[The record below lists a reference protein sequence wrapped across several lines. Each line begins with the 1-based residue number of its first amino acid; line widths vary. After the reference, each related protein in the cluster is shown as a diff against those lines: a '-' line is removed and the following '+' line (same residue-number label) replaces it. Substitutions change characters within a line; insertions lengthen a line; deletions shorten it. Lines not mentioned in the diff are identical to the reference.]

1 MIIQGEPMQ
10 IYAGTSGFS
19 YKEWKGRFYPEKLP
33 NAEMLSYYSGKL
45 MAVEINNTFYR
56 MPRESILENWGAQVP
71 DPFRFVIKASRRITH
86 FKRLKGAEEETD
98 YLLRTVG
105 LLGDKLGAVLFQL
118 PPNMKQDLERLD
130 DFLAGLGNPG
140 RTVFEFRHGSWFD
153 EATYDCLRKH
163 GAALCTADT
172 DEEDG
177 EIVETTPWG
186 YLRLRK
192 TEYGEEALAEW
203 AARVSGSGWERAF
216 VFFKHEGDG
225 AGPLMAEQLMGHL

>member
-1 MIIQGEPMQ
+1 MQ

-19 YKEWKGRFYPEKLP
+19 YKEWKGRFYPKDLP
-33 NAEMLSYYSGKL
+33 NSDMLGYYSERL
-45 MAVEINNTFYR
+45 PAVEINNTFYR
-56 MPRESILENWGAQVP
+56 LPKESVLEGWGSKVP

-86 FKRLKGAEEETD
+86 FRRLKGAEDETG

-118 PPNMKQDLERLD
+118 PPNMKQDLERLEA
-130 DFLAGLGNPG
+130 FLQGLGDPG
-140 RTVFEFRHGSWFD
+140 RAAFEFRHASWF
-153 EATYDCLRKH
+153 EESTYDCLRAH

-177 EIVETTPWG
+177 QIVHTAPWG

-192 TEYGEEALAEW
+192 TEYTEDALVRW
-203 AARVSGSGWERAF
+203 ASRVRDVGWERAF
-216 VFFKHEGDG
+216 VFFKHEDEADG
-225 AGPLMAEQLMGHL
+225 VIAAQRFLEL

>member
-1 MIIQGEPMQ
+1 MQ

-19 YKEWKGRFYPEKLP
+19 YKEWKGSFYPEKLP
-33 NAEMLSYYSGKL
+33 ASELLAYYASKL
-45 MAVEINNTFYR
+45 TAVEINNTFYR
-56 MPRESILENWGAQVP
+56 MPRESVLEGWGAQVP

-98 YLLRTVG
+98 YLLRAVG

-118 PPNMKQDLERLD
+118 PPNMKQDLERLEA
-130 DFLAGLGNPG
+130 FLAGLGNPG
-140 RTVFEFRHGSWFD
+140 RTVFEFRHASWFD
-153 EATYDCLRKH
+153 EATYECLRRH

-177 EIVETTPWG
+177 QIVETAPWG

-192 TEYGEEALAEW
+192 TEYGEAALSEW
-203 AARVSGSGWERAF
+203 AARVSSCGWERAF
-216 VFFKHEGDG
+216 VFFKHEDG
-225 AGPLMAEQLMGHL
+225 AAGVVAAQRFMDCF